1 MGGAFQQVEGELRN
15 PEPEHAGLRS
25 LLAEK
30 ELKIQQVKYMSLL
43 PETNLVTLTSYRWI
57 L

>member
-30 ELKIQQVKYMSLL
+30 ELKIQQVHSSF
-43 PETNLVTLTSYRWI
+43 LVLTFM
-57 L
+57 